1 MKNIA
6 DKNKLKTP
14 YFLVDEALVRRNLE
28 ILQDVSVKSGCKI
41 LLAQKAYSMYSAILF

>member
-1 MKNIA
+1 MKSIA

-41 LLAQKAYSMYSAILF
+41 LLAQKHIRCTTAILF